1 MYGFQPK
8 HARGSKPMQK
18 LADGGLVH
26 SLTGML
32 GMRPKTR
39 EELLAADAKAQARNQ
54 EAAARVAARNAAAA
68 PAPAPAPA
76 AAPAPQSAITDY
88 SGMSAMQRRE
98 KEQGLKDGGTV
109 KPHGFKVGGMIRGP
123 GTGTSD
129 SIEAKKKPGTFI
141 MPADSTE
148 AFGPD
153 ALEELGEAD
162 GGGEELD
169 EDSAMSDDDEAAEGE
184 AVPVRLSNGEFEF
197 TPDQVQALGEAVL
210 TVMRD
215 ATHQPASHSK
225 AGMPTAA
232 GFAPGQFFADGGS
245 VKDEERARRQ
255 AQIPTGSNVPVP
267 PADGSGSTELQRN
280 VNNGL
285 NALGGMGV
293 VASVPLRAGQ
303 AAKSVASGA
312 PALAAPARAAAPAAD
327 FVAGAGS
334 NATAYANTIPR
345 IGNAPTPALPAVNAA
360 LQQGAQANALSAAA
374 RTAAGAGAAA
384 TGASNAQPAE
394 TPAASPSQ
402 PIQPAQPSSEYGRQM
417 GAVGNALA
425 DGAAWLGKTI
435 VSAPGYGFS
444 APDAAASKQRM
455 AAGTSAAAGGRGVVN
470 PAAVVPAAPSVPS
483 PGYTASEQ
491 PAPTPA
497 PAAAQPL
504 ASGVPSAQ
512 NDAAAQ
518 AMSERQAAAGFVP
531 GGAAPSTQVTAPV
544 VRNSTN
550 DWAARNDLRNL
561 QVSASSITNTP
572 QWSRGTT
579 TNWRGQQVGGQA
591 DQDGN
596 VAAYLSA
603 LKNDQ
608 ALQQAQP
615 AMEQAAMRETGA
627 NQRTAVQDA
636 GATTRA
642 GMQEQG
648 ALAREVNRNA
658 IAQGDLGLRREA
670 QGFKTRAAA
679 QLEALQNAYTAE
691 KNPAKQAEIARQIR
705 EIQGKEQPA
714 RYKVAAG
721 GQQVDASGV
730 AYKVPDRVF
739 NEQTGQFV
747 DGGNS
752 KPAQP
757 YPDGTRL
764 QGKDGKFYVVK
775 NGTPVPE

>member
-1 MYGFQPK
+1 
-8 HARGSKPMQK
+8 
-18 LADGGLVH
+18 
-26 SLTGML
+26 
-32 GMRPKTR
+32 
-39 EELLAADAKAQARNQ
+39 
-54 EAAARVAARNAAAA
+54 
-68 PAPAPAPA
+68 
-76 AAPAPQSAITDY
+76 
-88 SGMSAMQRRE
+88 
-98 KEQGLKDGGTV
+98 
-109 KPHGFKVGGMIRGP
+109 
-123 GTGTSD
+123 
-129 SIEAKKKPGTFI
+129 
-141 MPADSTE
+141 
-148 AFGPD
+148 
-153 ALEELGEAD
+153 
-162 GGGEELD
+162 
-169 EDSAMSDDDEAAEGE
+169 
-184 AVPVRLSNGEFEF
+184 
-197 TPDQVQALGEAVL
+197 
-210 TVMRD
+210 
-215 ATHQPASHSK
+215 
-225 AGMPTAA
+225 
-232 GFAPGQFFADGGS
+232 
-245 VKDEERARRQ
+245 
-255 AQIPTGSNVPVP
+255 
-267 PADGSGSTELQRN
+267 
-280 VNNGL
+280 
-285 NALGGMGV
+285 
-293 VASVPLRAGQ
+293 
-303 AAKSVASGA
+303 
-312 PALAAPARAAAPAAD
+312 
-327 FVAGAGS
+327 
-334 NATAYANTIPR
+334 
-345 IGNAPTPALPAVNAA
+345 
-360 LQQGAQANALSAAA
+360 
-374 RTAAGAGAAA
+374 
-384 TGASNAQPAE
+384 
-394 TPAASPSQ
+394 
-402 PIQPAQPSSEYGRQM
+402 
-417 GAVGNALA
+417 
-425 DGAAWLGKTI
+425 
-435 VSAPGYGFS
+435 
-444 APDAAASKQRM
+444 
-455 AAGTSAAAGGRGVVN
+455 
-470 PAAVVPAAPSVPS
+470 
-483 PGYTASEQ
+483 
-491 PAPTPA
+491 
-497 PAAAQPL
+497 
-504 ASGVPSAQ
+504 
-512 NDAAAQ
+512 
-518 AMSERQAAAGFVP
+518 MSERQAAAGFVP